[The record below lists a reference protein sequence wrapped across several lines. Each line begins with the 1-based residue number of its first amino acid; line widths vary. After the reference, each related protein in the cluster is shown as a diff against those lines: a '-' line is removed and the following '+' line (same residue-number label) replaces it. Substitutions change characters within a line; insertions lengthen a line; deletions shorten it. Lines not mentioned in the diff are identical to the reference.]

1 MANLPGVKLDSN
13 GMPAVVGVTERT
25 LTQTQ
30 ADYTDTKKAFASLG
44 GIDAYNARRMFS
56 ENPEASAGLITSLA
70 KTGALPSNPIITT
83 LAQIDKMTQ
92 DQRKADAIL
101 VSNKLSTERFKG
113 TIQGKA
119 WSVLKLAS
127 TLAGAAGN
135 TIVEA
140 LTAPARVA
148 LEDWNKIKS
157 QPGEAFKVQPMPK
170 LTETVPAKVVKQLTA
185 YQIAKEAITTGK
197 VQLGDGFS
205 INEEIGAGFAARQE
219 QLKYNKVSFKQNGKT
234 YYRPWSLF
242 DPAASVL
249 TNTISPD
256 GSAARVVTAL
266 GDLGLAVATDPGL
279 AYSRV
284 AKAAADLKKV
294 SEASKGIKAAKAAK
308 EYSILES
315 QLQVAKQ
322 RTQDALER
330 MHGAK
335 TAVAK
340 EQWTNKYIE
349 SFQRETKIQDQY
361 KNLNVDYD
369 AIIKFVSGDSG
380 AHIIDAI
387 ANTDDWLK
395 IQKMAKGGFKADEAL
410 ALAKATTR
418 EEVLRVL
425 APLIQGGD
433 VVQREL
439 ESGTKVGRALGRITA
454 GAKESVVARAFSDA
468 IETVLPKSD
477 RIKITGGL
485 RGAAGASFNKLPYHE
500 KFLEASNT
508 IHSWGGKVKEE
519 AVLLGRKYG
528 ALLPQSGGTLIH
540 LDDKDAILTAVNNV
554 ARYMK
559 LDKVTTDALLTEIA
573 TAPSKSEAG
582 IKATGKLFD
591 TIFEKYK
598 GRFTGDQLIEWQKA
612 TRAFDTERRNM
623 STYWAQQHA
632 KGADITFG
640 VIGGEKVNIHGP
652 HLDSELLNSFVFIPD
667 PKAMKDFIDTSI
679 KFASLGK
686 GIHLAKEGISN
697 VNSIWKKTVLVRPA
711 YIVRNIIEEQIRV
724 FGNGHSSFL
733 NHPLSA
739 MGMWLGRP
747 DGNALRKLLYNFD
760 SVKNDV
766 YGKSLKMANAKE
778 EFAAGQLAEELG
790 NEYVAY
796 LSDAM
801 TGMGGD
807 GEMSK
812 LVKSLGYTRVI
823 YGHEG
828 GDWWTGF
835 ANQIRILHNSEF
847 VRKVIT
853 TKPGKELDTV
863 NYFLKGDGRQ
873 TLEKFVAYDKD
884 GGRQWL
890 LTEDGLKNFLFT
902 GTKDNLGQELV
913 SVAARIDEMSGRGA
927 GAALIKKLILNGKVT
942 MGNTLIEIP
951 TSKKIVEEALKVK
964 KVKSVR
970 NRNVRVDLHKEF
982 TKLVKD
988 NFENTGN
995 WDNVYM
1001 TVPKTEVLGRAGT
1014 VGQDINKLLVE
1025 PFFDLAVRFEKMSTM
1040 GPEWRQSYWDAIH
1053 TISGALDSKALAAL
1067 RESAPKT
1074 LSPLRNPITGSNL
1087 GRQHKAWRAIEI
1099 ADGKGPLTLDE
1110 AHQYAAKVANRAV
1123 RELFYD
1129 ASKRNLLWHQLRL
1142 IAPFGQAWE
1151 ETMKKWGQ
1159 LALDDP
1165 STLYK
1170 LNKTTNWLTSQE
1182 SSALYE
1188 LTDAKDFYDPNQGF
1202 FYSDPQTQ
1210 ERRFFVPFASSAM
1223 NLMSTII
1230 PGAQGARVSGP
1241 FAFSATPQSFNF
1253 ALGAGTFIPGAG
1265 FGIQWAVGI
1274 LDAMDKNPMKLLP
1287 AQMEEELYKMVFP
1300 YGTPDVRNAGLF
1312 DGPLFTSNWIR
1323 ILNGIT
1329 GAESAYASAFA
1340 PSMGYLASSGEYD
1353 ILDPNDQSRLL
1364 RDGKNMA
1371 RWFTMWRGMLGAF
1384 TPIPFALTPEALAKN
1399 TNGDT
1404 VLQAAL
1410 FSDFKNIEAN
1420 AGGDKAKAYSDFLDT
1435 YGPEQ
1440 VFAIIRSTTGYEPT
1454 NLPTYNLIKQDPSVV
1469 DKYSDVYGYLYPN
1482 GELSKV
1488 LYKYQKE
1495 RGGMTKLTASQVMD
1509 KAVNILYA
1517 ASSDRVKTRAM
1528 AEGWSSSQLD
1538 EAISNLNSAYTASGR
1553 VVPKYDTQWRERA
1566 IAQLNLAAEDPKLAD
1581 SSALIAAKTYMIQ
1594 RDKALTALKSAG
1606 YKTLNNQASEPQR
1619 AWLAEE
1625 AAKLIEKYPEFQ
1637 KIFYGIFKKELEGN

>member
-13 GMPAVVGVTERT
+13 GMPAVVGVGERT

-30 ADYTDTKKAFASLG
+30 ADYTDLKKSFASVG
-44 GIDAYNARRMFS
+44 GIDAYNARRMFN
-56 ENPEASAGLITSLA
+56 ENPQASAGLITSLA
-70 KTGALPSNPIITT
+70 KTGALPSNPIVTT
-83 LAQIDKMTQ
+83 LAEIDKMTQ
-92 DQRKADAIL
+92 DQRKADAVIA
-101 VSNKLSTERFKG
+101 SNKLSTERFKG
-113 TIQGKA
+113 TPLGKA
-119 WSVLKLAS
+119 WSTLKFVS
-127 TLAGAAGN
+127 TLVGTAGS
-135 TIVEA
+135 TITEA
-140 LTAPARVA
+140 LTAPARTA
-148 LEDWNKIKS
+148 IEDWNQIKD
-157 QPGEAFKVQPMPK
+157 QPGDAFKFKPGPK
-170 LTETVPAKVVKQLTA
+170 VSLEFPSKVVKQSTT
-185 YQIAKEAITTGK
+185 YQVLKELITTRK

-219 QLKYNKVSFKQNGKT
+219 QLKYNKVSFTQNGKT

-242 DPAASVL
+242 DPAASIL
-249 TNTISPD
+249 TNTVSPD

-266 GDLGLAVATDPGL
+266 GDIGLMVATDPFL
-279 AYSRV
+279 ATSRA
-284 AKAAADLKKV
+284 AKAAADMKKV
-294 SEASKGIKAAKAAK
+294 AESSKGIKAAKAAK

-315 QLQVAKQ
+315 QLNIAKK
-322 RTQDALER
+322 RTKDALEA
-330 MHGAK
+330 MHGSK
-335 TAVAK
+335 TAVSK
-340 EQWTNKYIE
+340 EKWTNKYIE
-349 SFQRETKIQDQY
+349 SFNQLTKIQDEY

-369 AIIKFVSGDSG
+369 AITKFVSGASG
-380 AHIIDAI
+380 EHIIDAI

-395 IQKMAKGGFKADEAL
+395 IQKMAKGGFKAEEAL
-410 ALAKATTR
+410 ALAKAKTR

-433 VVQREL
+433 VAQRAL
-439 ESGTKVGRALGRITA
+439 ESGTKVGRGLGGITA
-454 GAKESVVARAFSDA
+454 SAKDSVAIRALSDA
-468 IETVLPKSD
+468 IETVLPKAD
-477 RIKITGGL
+477 RIKIVGGM
-485 RGAAGASFNKLPYHE
+485 RGVAGASFNKIPYHE
-500 KFLEASNT
+500 KILEVSNS
-508 IHSWGGKVKEE
+508 IHSWGGKAKQE
-519 AVLLGRKYG
+519 AVLFGRKYG

-540 LDDKDAILTAVNNV
+540 LDDRDAILTAVNNV

-559 LDKVTTDALLTEIA
+559 LDKATTDTLLTEIA
-573 TAPSKSEAG
+573 TAPSKGESG
-582 IKATGKLFD
+582 INATAKLFD

-598 GRFTGDQLIEWQKA
+598 GRFTGDQLIEWEKA
-612 TRAFDTERRNM
+612 TRAFDTERRKM

-632 KGADITFG
+632 KGANITFG

-652 HLDSELLNSFVFIPD
+652 HLDSELLNSFIFIPD

-679 KFASLGK
+679 KFATLGK

-724 FGNGHSSFL
+724 FGTGHSSFL

-747 DGNALRKLLYNFD
+747 EGNALRKLLYNFD
-760 SVKNDV
+760 GVKNDV
-766 YGKSLKMANAKE
+766 YGKSLKMGSAKE
-778 EFAAGQLAEELG
+778 ELASGALAEELG

-796 LSDAM
+796 ISDAM

-807 GEMSK
+807 GEMTK

-823 YGHEG
+823 FDHES

-847 VRKVIT
+847 VRKVIE
-853 TKPGKELDTV
+853 TKSGKELDTV
-863 NYFLKGDGRQ
+863 NYFLKGEGRK
-873 TLEKFVAYDKD
+873 TLDKFVAYDKD
-884 GGRQWL
+884 GGRKWL

-913 SVAARIDEMSGRGA
+913 SVAARIDEMSGRGP
-927 GAALIKKLILNGKVT
+927 GAALIKKLLLDGKVT
-942 MGNTLIEIP
+942 MGNSVIQIP
-951 TSKKIVEEALKVK
+951 TGKMIAEAAINVK
-964 KVKSVR
+964 KSKSIQ
-970 NRNVRVDLHKEF
+970 NRINRIDLHKEF
-982 TKLVKD
+982 TKSVKN

-1001 TVPKTEVLGRAGT
+1001 TVPKTEVLSATKSGMKFMDKWI
-1014 VGQDINKLLVE
+1014 VN
-1025 PFFDLAVRFEKMSTM
+1025 PFFDIAVNFEKMSTM
-1040 GPEWRQSYWDAIH
+1040 GPEWRQAYWDAVH
-1053 TISGALDSKALAAL
+1053 DISGALDSKALTAL
-1067 RESAPKT
+1067 RDSAPKT
-1074 LSPLRNPITGSNL
+1074 LSPLRNPITGNNL
-1087 GRQHKAWRAIEI
+1087 GRRHKAWRAIEV

-1110 AHQYAAKVANRAV
+1110 AHQYAAKIANRHV

-1151 ETMKKWGQ
+1151 ETMKKWGE

-1165 STLYK
+1165 FVIYK
-1170 LNKTTNWLTSQE
+1170 AIKTTNWLTSKE

-1230 PGAQGARVSGP
+1230 PGAQGARTSGP
-1241 FAFSATPQSFNF
+1241 FSFSATPQSFNF
-1253 ALGAGTFIPGAG
+1253 ALGTGTFIPGAG

-1287 AQMEEELYKMVFP
+1287 AQMEEEIYKMVFP

-1323 ILNGIT
+1323 ILSGIR
-1329 GAESAYASAFA
+1329 GSESAYASAFA

-1353 ILDPNDQSRLL
+1353 LLDPNDQSRLL
-1364 RDGKNMA
+1364 KDGKNMA
-1371 RWFTMWRGMLGAF
+1371 RWFTMWRGLLGAF

-1399 TNGDT
+1399 KNGDT
-1404 VLQAAL
+1404 VLQVAL
-1410 FSDFKNIEAN
+1410 FSDFKNMEVN
-1420 AGGDKAKAYSDFLDT
+1420 SGGDKAKAYSDFLDT

-1440 VFAIIRSTTGYEPT
+1440 VFAIIRATTGYEPT
-1454 NLPTYNLIKQDPSVV
+1454 NLPTYNLIKQDPSVI

-1482 GELSKV
+1482 GELSKI

-1495 RGGMTKLTASQVMD
+1495 RGGMTKLTASQVME

-1528 AEGWSSSQLD
+1528 AEGWSSTQLD
-1538 EAISNLNSAYTASGR
+1538 DAISNLNAAYTASGR

-1566 IAQLNLAAEDPKLAD
+1566 IAQLNLAAEDPNLAD

-1594 RDKALTALKSAG
+1594 RDKALAALKSAG
-1606 YKTLNNQASEPQR
+1606 FKTLKSQTSAPQR
-1619 AWLAEE
+1619 AWLADE
-1625 AAKLIEKYPEFQ
+1625 ALKLIEKYPEFQ
-1637 KIFYGIFKKELEGN
+1637 KVFYGIFKKELEG

>member
-1 MANLPGVKLDSN
+1 MPNLPGVKLDSN

-30 ADYTDTKKAFASLG
+30 ADYTDLQKSFASIG
-44 GIDAYNARRMFS
+44 GIDAYNTRRMFS

-70 KTGALPSNPIITT
+70 KTGVLPTNPIITT

-92 DQRKADAIL
+92 DQRKADAITA
-101 VSNKLSTERFKG
+101 SNKISTERFKG
-113 TIQGKA
+113 TLQGKA
-119 WSVLKLAS
+119 WSTFKFAT
-127 TLAGAAGN
+127 TLVGALGN
-135 TIVEA
+135 TVVEA
-140 LTAPARVA
+140 LTSPGRVA
-148 LEDWNKIKS
+148 LEDWNKIKD
-157 QPGEAFKVQPMPK
+157 QPSEAFKFKPGPK
-170 LTETVPAKVVKQLTA
+170 ISLETPSKIVKQLTV

-197 VQLGDGFS
+197 LELGDGFS

-266 GDLGLAVATDPGL
+266 GDIGLMVATDPFL

-284 AKAAADLKKV
+284 AKAAADAKKIA
-294 SEASKGIKAAKAAK
+294 EAGKGIAAAKAAK
-308 EYSILES
+308 ELSILES
-315 QLQVAKQ
+315 QL
-322 RTQDALER
+322 
-330 MHGAK
+330 
-335 TAVAK
+335 AVAK
-340 EQWTNKYIE
+340 KRTKDALDAMHGSKTAISKDKWTTKYIE
-349 SFQRETKIQDQY
+349 SFQQQTKIQDEY

-369 AIIKFVSGDSG
+369 AIIKFVSGASG
-380 AHIIDAI
+380 EHIIDAI

-410 ALAKATTR
+410 ALSKATTR
-418 EEVLRVL
+418 EQVLKVL

-439 ESGTKVGRALGRITA
+439 ESGTRVGRALSGVTA
-454 GAKESVVARAFSDA
+454 SAKESVAVRALSDA
-468 IETVLPKSD
+468 IETVLPKAD
-477 RIKITGGL
+477 RIKITGAL
-485 RGAAGASFNKLPYHE
+485 RGVSGASFNKLPYHE
-500 KFLEASNT
+500 NILEISNS

-519 AVLLGRKYG
+519 VVLFGRKYG

-540 LDDKDAILTAVNNV
+540 LDDKDAILMAVNNV

-559 LDKVTTDALLTEIA
+559 LDKATTDILLTEIA
-573 TAPSKSEAG
+573 TAPSKGEAG

-598 GRFTGDQLIEWQKA
+598 GRFTGEQLIEWQKA

-679 KFASLGK
+679 KFATLGK

-724 FGNGHSSFL
+724 FGTGHSSFL

-760 SVKNDV
+760 GVKNDV
-766 YGKSLKMANAKE
+766 YGKSLKMGSAKE
-778 EFAAGQLAEELG
+778 ELASGALAEELG
-790 NEYVAY
+790 NEYIAY

-812 LVKSLGYTRVI
+812 LVRTLGYTRVI
-823 YGHEG
+823 FGHEG

-863 NYFLKGDGRQ
+863 NYFLKGEGRK
-873 TLEKFVAYDKD
+873 TLDKFVAYDKD

-913 SVAARIDEMSGRGA
+913 SVAARVDEMSGRG
-927 GAALIKKLILNGKVT
+927 GSSALIKKLILDGKVT
-942 MGNTLIEIP
+942 MGNTSIEIP
-951 TSKKIVEEALKVK
+951 TSKKIAEAALNVK
-964 KVKSVR
+964 KTRSMQ
-970 NRNVRVDLHKEF
+970 NRIARIDLHRDF
-982 TKLVKD
+982 TKLIKN

-1001 TVPKTEVLGRAGT
+1001 TVPKTEVLGMSKTGMQRI
-1014 VGQDINKLLVE
+1014 DKYIVE
-1025 PFFDLAVRFEKMSTM
+1025 PFFDIAVRFEKMSTM

-1053 TISGALDSKALAAL
+1053 DISSALDSKALSAL
-1067 RESAPKT
+1067 RASAPKT
-1074 LSPLRNPITGSNL
+1074 LSPLRNPITGANL
-1087 GRQHKAWRAIEI
+1087 GRQHKAWRAIEV
-1099 ADGKGPLTLDE
+1099 AEGKGPLTLDE
-1110 AHQYAAKVANRAV
+1110 AHQYAAKVANRNV

-1142 IAPFGQAWE
+1142 LAPFGQAWE
-1151 ETMKKWGQ
+1151 DTIKKWGK
-1159 LALDDP
+1159 LALDEP
-1165 STLYK
+1165 INIYK
-1170 LNKTTNWLTSQE
+1170 AVKTTNWLTSKE

-1210 ERRFFVPFASSAM
+1210 ERRFFVPFASSAI
-1223 NLMSTII
+1223 NLLSTII
-1230 PGAQGARVSGP
+1230 PGAQGARTSGP
-1241 FAFSATPQSFNF
+1241 FSFSATPQSFNF

-1265 FGIQWAVGI
+1265 FGIQWTIGI

-1329 GAESAYASAFA
+1329 GAESSYASAFA
-1340 PSMGYLASSGEYD
+1340 PTMGYLASSGEYD
-1353 ILDPNDQSRLL
+1353 LLDPNDQSRLL
-1364 RDGKNMA
+1364 KDGKNMA

-1399 TNGDT
+1399 NNGDT

-1410 FSDFKNIEAN
+1410 ISDFKNMEVSS
-1420 AGGDKAKAYSDFLDT
+1420 GGDKAKAYSDFLDT

-1495 RGGMTKLTASQVMD
+1495 RGGMNKLTASQVME

-1517 ASSDRVKTRAM
+1517 ASSDRVRTRAM

-1538 EAISNLNSAYTASGR
+1538 DAISNLNASYTASGR

-1566 IAQLNLAAEDPKLAD
+1566 IAQLNLAAEDPRIAD

-1594 RDKALTALKSAG
+1594 RDKALAALKSAG
-1606 YKTLNNQASEPQR
+1606 FKTLKSQTSEPQR
-1619 AWLAEE
+1619 AWLADE
-1625 AAKLIEKYPEFQ
+1625 ALKLIKKYPEFQ
-1637 KIFYGIFKKELEGN
+1637 KIFYGIFKKELEG